1 MSVTRPLRASICI
14 FAAVVCTFA
23 TVTSASVWG
32 PEARLT
38 NAVGHSL
45 APRLAAYNGVLHV
58 VWFDYLGAGS
68 DPEILY
74 ARSTDNGIT
83 WSAPVNLSAN
93 GARADIDPA
102 VAADASGVY
111 VIWNSDI

>member
-1 MSVTRPLRASICI
+1 MSVTPLRDLVCMFGALVCALAPS
-14 FAAVVCTFA
+14 AA
-23 TVTSASVWG
+23 ASVWG

-45 APRLAAYNGVLHV
+45 APRLAAYNGVVHV

-68 DPEILY
+68 DAEILY
-74 ARSTDNGIT
+74 ARSADNGMT

-93 GARADIDPA
+93 CR
-102 VAADASGVY
+102 
-111 VIWNSDI
+111 

>member
-1 MSVTRPLRASICI
+1 MPMMPTLRRSICI
-14 FAAVVCTFA
+14 FTALVCAIA
-23 TVTSASVWG
+23 TSATASVWG

-58 VWFDYLGAGS
+58 VWFDYLAAGS
-68 DPEILY
+68 DAEVLY
-74 ARSTDNGIT
+74 ARSKDNGVT

-93 GARADIDPA
+93 GARPDLDPA
-102 VAADASGVY
+102 IA
-111 VIWNSDI
+111 